1 MKKLSES
8 LIINKN
14 SKFYGYMYEISN
26 INEVTDI
33 LSILKQK
40 NKKAKH
46 ICYAYK
52 LGIIERKYEDKEPS
66 NTAGL
71 PILEVIKRNNFIK
84 LFLLNILFLLL
95 FLILSFSTTDLFLY
109 YIFFESR
116 LIPTFLL
123 IIG

>member
-40 NKKAKH
+40 NKKANPQMLNKMF
-46 ICYAYK
+46 
-52 LGIIERKYEDKEPS
+52 IEELKK
-66 NTAGL
+66 
-71 PILEVIKRNNFIK
+71 
-84 LFLLNILFLLL
+84 
-95 FLILSFSTTDLFLY
+95 
-109 YIFFESR
+109 
-116 LIPTFLL
+116 
-123 IIG
+123 